1 MQIDICWWNTKLTP
15 PVRKTI
21 NKAPDPELDKQ
32 VEDVIEKITED
43 KGVDLFVL
51 CEVYKQNEPLIKKI
65 AEKNELEYLMLTEQV
80 SGIYYD
86 FALMFEKSKITIK
99 KIEFINEKSGF
110 DQQLRIGA
118 VVEALFDNNDVS
130 IFISHWNSAM
140 FNGEDKKE
148 YCAGKLRD
156 KVDAHFRMGKF
167 KVGESLIILIGDYNS
182 QPFDRVITRTLQTS
196 KDIDIIEA
204 IPSVLYNPFWRNLD
218 KRSINHCFSGSY
230 FYKGDEYDKWK
241 TFDQMMFSS
250 DFIHGCSWK
259 LDIYSPDIHDEFK
272 GLDFEFT
279 DVFDH
284 IPIHGRIEK

>member
-21 NKAPDPELDKQ
+21 NKVPDPELDKQ

-43 KGVDLFVL
+43 KKVDLFVL
-51 CEVYKQNEPLIKKI
+51 CEVYKQNENLIKKI
-65 AEKNELEYLMLTEQV
+65 AEKNELEYLMLTEHV

-86 FALMFEKSKITIK
+86 FALMFEKTKIKIK
-99 KIEFINEKSGF
+99 NIEFINEKSGF
-110 DQQLRIGA
+110 NQQLRIGA
-118 VVEALFDNNDVS
+118 IVEALFDDAAVS

-156 KVDAHFRMGKF
+156 KVDSHFRMGKF

-182 QPFDRVITRTLQTS
+182 QPFDRIITRTLQTS
-196 KDIDIIEA
+196 KDIDIVES

-218 KRSINHCFSGSY
+218 KRSINHYFSGSY
-230 FYKGDEYDKWK
+230 FYKDDEFDKWK

-272 GLDFEFT
+272 GLEFEFT